1 MSPAILV
8 IACSRS
14 GGGGGCR
21 GAGWVA
27 MSLFL
32 LLNLGQQASS
42 KCSYV
47 VLIRSASYVKL
58 PRRRNLDNF
67 YNGSKNHHEAH
78 VILDTLA
85 KHVGISVIENEQK
98 MDSPQALLQ
107 LQTSASE
114 EELPFTVNSPAT

>member
-1 MSPAILV
+1 M
-8 IACSRS
+8 
-14 GGGGGCR
+14 
-21 GAGWVA
+21 A

-42 KCSYV
+42 KWSYV

-114 EELPFTVNSPAT
+114 EELPFTINSPAT